1 MSSSV
6 ETKKGGW
13 RHRTKARQSL
23 GLGIRSGWDLERL
36 VSHRHTHIHT
46 NMDSHTHTHAQIHTC
61 MCTQV
66 QAPPH
71 THTSPQEEGD
81 RPDTTMFILRAK
93 SWETTLFLQGK
104 GQSSKQGPEQG
115 PRPAQLA
122 KASQSRRQRSTCGQ
136 AEPSPLSPT
145 STQQA

>member
-46 NMDSHTHTHAQIHTC
+46 NMDSHTHTCTDTHMHVHTD
-61 MCTQV
+61 
-66 QAPPH
+66 AGPPPH
-71 THTSPQEEGD
+71 THTSPQEGD